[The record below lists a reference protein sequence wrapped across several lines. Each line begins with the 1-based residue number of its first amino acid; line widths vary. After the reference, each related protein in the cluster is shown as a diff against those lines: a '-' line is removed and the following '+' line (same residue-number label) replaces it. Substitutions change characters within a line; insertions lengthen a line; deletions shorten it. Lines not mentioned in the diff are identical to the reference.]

1 MSAAVTSAKVSAG
14 DRLVFTL
21 FLSLALNAIVILGI
35 GFDFRD
41 LMDDKSPL
49 PTLEVIL
56 VEKNDSKAPAEA
68 EFLAQVEQ
76 GGMGNTR
83 DQKTPRTI
91 EAARELPLPVDGGS
105 DILRP
110 EQTAA
115 PVPTAQKEVLT
126 RHDAPTQVYTLE
138 TPDKQPAAEAT
149 SAELIRRGQEIA
161 RLSAEIKESFEVYSR
176 QEKHR
181 YISASTRSFRDAA
194 YLDAWRRKIER
205 IGNLNYP
212 DAAKRRGLSGSLIM
226 DVAINA
232 NGTIRQITILRPSD
246 HKILD
251 DAARRIVRLAGPYA
265 PLPPEM
271 LEDTDVLHITRT
283 CLFTSG
289 NELST
294 H

>member
-1 MSAAVTSAKVSAG
+1 MSAAITSAKVSAS
-14 DRLVFTL
+14 DRLIFTL
-21 FLSLALNAIVILGI
+21 FLSLALNAVVILGI
-35 GFDFRD
+35 GFDFHD
-41 LMDDKSPL
+41 LINEESPL

-56 VEKNDSKAPAEA
+56 VEKNDSDAAQDA
-68 EFLAQVEQ
+68 EFLAQVDQ
-76 GGMGNTR
+76 TGMGNTR
-83 DQKTPRTI
+83 DKKTPRTM
-91 EAARELPLPVDGGS
+91 EAAQELPVPVDGSS

-110 EQTAA
+110 EQTAEQ
-115 PVPTAQKEVLT
+115 VPTAQEEVLT
-126 RHDAPTQVYTLE
+126 RHDAPNQVYTLE
-138 TPDKQPAAEAT
+138 NTDKQPAEEAT

-161 RLSAEIKESFEVYSR
+161 RLTAEIKQSFEIYS
-176 QEKHR
+176 QKEKHR
-181 YISASTRSFRDAA
+181 YISASTKSFRDAA

-212 DAAKRRGLSGSLIM
+212 DAAKRRGLSGSLIL

-232 NGTIRQITILRPSD
+232 NGTIRQITVLRPSG

-251 DAARRIVRLAGPYA
+251 DAAQRIVRLAGPYA

-271 LEDTDVLHITRT
+271 LEDTDILHITRT
-283 CLFTSG
+283 WLFNSG